1 MSVCFII
8 IHYNL
13 HLCLM
18 YFLCIY
24 VINQSLHVCKGKIS
38 AGMWQNTFFSYRVMQ
53 NPYFLNC
60 LFFNLVSLGKS
71 CDVLYCFPKLFSPN
85 LITNASLVYYKL
97 FRHRDLE
104 RSSIFL
110 KIIVTTNTCRLKGR
124 ILQLVKLCSFILVI
138 EMCLFSCL
146 SLCIATLFLFV
157 LEIR

>member
-1 MSVCFII
+1 MTIK
-8 IHYNL
+8 IH
-13 HLCLM
+13 
-18 YFLCIY
+18 
-24 VINQSLHVCKGKIS
+24 
-38 AGMWQNTFFSYRVMQ
+38 FFSYRAMQ
-53 NPYFLNC
+53 NTYFLNC

-110 KIIVTTNTCRLKGR
+110 KIIVITNICCLKGR
-124 ILQLVKLCSFILVI
+124 TLQLLKLFCSFILVI
-138 EMCLFSCL
+138 EMCLFFCL